1 MKLGDLFVDL
11 GVTGN
16 EKTVGALTGMRKGMS
31 EVSSVSLEAKAAIL
45 GALYALQRMFSESG
59 KQGQS
64 LNQFNQLLG
73 VSAQTLQEYQYA
85 ARQVGVSNAEMEN
98 SFKGIQ
104 SQMTKTLLNGDAPKG
119 LARVAELTGK
129 IGKEEILEWQKAPE
143 KLLQRLQQY
152 AQLEKN
158 PGLRNETLKSF
169 SGITDGIIAGM
180 KQNIFR
186 PEIFAK
192 APKYTDS
199 EIQSLQRAD
208 TAWSNLGTTI
218 EMAFGKF
225 NAKHGEKLVNDI
237 SKLVPEVLKLVTAF
251 TQLAEKAKAFEL
263 LSTVFKGWSMI
274 FKEIGV
280 IIGDVNT
287 LIDAMKK
294 PDLQKPGEGLL
305 PKTVDF
311 KDPAKETVASD
322 ITAIVDLL
330 YIALTGH
337 KAAANPNAP
346 TIVPAQAGQPYMI
359 LAPTIPARAASDVKA
374 LPGGSPDPT
383 GATYNTVVNQT
394 QNFTGNGSTP
404 VEAAKAQSRAA
415 KDAFQT
421 SPARGRGN

>member
-129 IGKEEILEWQKAPE
+129 IGKNEILEWQKAPE

-186 PEIFAK
+186 PDVFAK
-192 APKYTDS
+192 APKYTDK

-225 NAKHGEKLVNDI
+225 NAKHGEKLVSDI

-263 LSTVFKGWSMI
+263 LSTIFKGWSMI
-274 FKEIGV
+274 FKEIGDV
-280 IIGDVNT
+280 INDVNA
-287 LIDAMKK
+287 LMDAMDH
-294 PDLQKPGEGLL
+294 PQKPGEGNL
-305 PKTVDF
+305 PKKIEF
-311 KDPAKETVASD
+311 KDPSKATLGSD
-322 ITAIVDLL
+322 FAAIVDLL
-330 YIALTGH
+330 SLVFTGH
-337 KAAANPNAP
+337 KSTPNPNAP
-346 TIVPAQAGQPYMI
+346 TVVPGANGQPYRI
-359 LAPTIPARAASDVKA
+359 LAPTLPRGPGSDAKAPQGAGTDAS
-374 LPGGSPDPT
+374 GN
-383 GATYNTVVNQT
+383 TYNTVVNQT
-394 QNFTGNGSTP
+394 QTFTGSGATP
-404 VEAAKAQSRAA
+404 ADAAKAQSRAA